1 MPQNSFAAKGA
12 EPTLRSGLYVVRSFV
27 STAEEQAYVLYWPED
42 TTWNDQAASTVK
54 RNRETFM
61 RYDFLYHSLFPQIES
76 ALVGISRNYA
86 IRLSV
91 YCRQSIHK
99 QLCGVMTMVTM
110 YRLIRT
116 MTTRAGSMTLL
127 LREQT
132 IKKRIL
138 LPDQDSRYFFGRAF
152 FLVIDL
158 SSFLLGRW
166 TRHFFFINNLRP
178 ASMSITSTYFQGY
191 YMAKLFKVS

>member
-1 MPQNSFAAKGA
+1 MPQDNATAGGV
-12 EPTLRSGLYVVRSFV
+12 EPVLRSGLYVVRSFV
-27 STAEEQAYVLYWPED
+27 SSTEEQAYVLYWPED
-42 TTWNDQAASTVK
+42 TTWNDQAFSTVQ
-54 RNRETFM
+54 RNRVTFM
-61 RYDFLYHSLFPQIES
+61 RYDWLLRSSPCQIDQAS
-76 ALVGISRNYA
+76 VGISRNYA

-91 YCRQSIHK
+91 YCRQNIHK

-110 YRLIRT
+110 YRLIQT
-116 MTTRAGSMTLL
+116 MTTRAGSTTLL
-127 LREQT
+127 LRKQT

-138 LPDQDSRYFFGRAF
+138 LPDQDSRYFSGRTL

-166 TRHFFFINNLRP
+166 TRHFLFINNLRP
-178 ASMSITSTYFQGY
+178 ASMSTTSTYFQGY